1 MLAWTYK
8 MKTKNSTL
16 NIKKM
21 KITILTT
28 AILLAT
34 SLGFSQSTFASAH
47 DSEKRVNVKTNVSE
61 ISKIEIR
68 GNVELY
74 LSEGA
79 ADQVVT
85 YGNDRNG
92 SSFSP
97 DKNGVLRI
105 ASYQTQKLIV
115 WVTASQLASLEVY
128 DNADVRSFGKLS
140 GIELD
145 VKMYN
150 NATAQLNMDA
160 YQANVTL
167 NGHAKAT
174 LTGDIDSV
182 DLMYGH
188 SSQVDTSNLVA
199 AHLNRSVSF
208 DGIAS
213 SGL

>member
-74 LSEGA
+74 LSSCA
-79 ADQVVT
+79 A
-85 YGNDRNG
+85 
-92 SSFSP
+92 
-97 DKNGVLRI
+97 
-105 ASYQTQKLIV
+105 A
-115 WVTASQLASLEVY
+115 
-128 DNADVRSFGKLS
+128 
-140 GIELD
+140 
-145 VKMYN
+145 
-150 NATAQLNMDA
+150 
-160 YQANVTL
+160 
-167 NGHAKAT
+167 
-174 LTGDIDSV
+174 
-182 DLMYGH
+182 
-188 SSQVDTSNLVA
+188 
-199 AHLNRSVSF
+199 
-208 DGIAS
+208 
-213 SGL
+213 

>member
-1 MLAWTYK
+1 
-8 MKTKNSTL
+8 MKTKNSAL
-16 NIKKM
+16 NIKKR
-21 KITILTT
+21 KITILPT
-28 AILLAT
+28 AILLAA
-34 SLGFSQSTFASAH
+34 SLGFSQSTFASSSN
-47 DSEKRVNVKTNVSE
+47 SEKTVNVKANVSE
-61 ISKIEIR
+61 INKIEVR

-85 YGNDRNG
+85 YSNSRN
-92 SSFSP
+92 SNSFGP

-115 WVTASQLASLEVY
+115 WVTASQLANLEVY

-140 GIELD
+140 GIELN

-150 NATAQLNMDA
+150 NATAELNLDA

-167 NGHAKAT
+167 NGHAKAA

-199 AHLNRSVSF
+199 AHLNRTVSF